1 MKRLLLCISVCIAV
15 LLCLNVAP
23 IYAGMN
29 EPIYEKVLT
38 KEELKQENSK
48 ALFEEYL
55 DTLDK
60 SKVLSYDINDYSG
73 DGKDDLLLLSVDDN
87 LTLSYCIYS
96 ADFIE
101 HGWKKSETG
110 GDLYVDFGNVW
121 YRAGSALDDGYR
133 SKKSGMDAVIYKYNN
148 KICIRWRYKRGDE
161 KIRNS
166 IVIINGLMNNGN
178 NVDNTVYSGYY
189 YIQDNEYSF
198 YFDGPDSKMEGTIGE
213 WDNGINIVSNNIK
226 SKSEHDI
233 PSDVISLLNYKIS
246 ADEIAEIL
254 RKDGRCEVVK
264 VYKGGVAFE
273 NYANANDPTDNMSAS
288 KVDKSEGISVL
299 LNGKK
304 LDFTQSPVIE
314 NGTTL
319 VPMRAIFEAMGATVD
334 WNNDTKTVTSVK
346 GDTTISLTLNKNTAT
361 VNGKEI
367 SLAVPAKLINENTMV
382 PLRFV
387 SESLGADVNWNG
399 ESRTITINSK

>member
-1 MKRLLLCISVCIAV
+1 M
-15 LLCLNVAP
+15 
-23 IYAGMN
+23 Y
-29 EPIYEKVLT
+29 EPTYEKVLT

-60 SKVLSYDINDYSG
+60 SKVLAYDINDYSG

-87 LTLSYCIYS
+87 LTLSYCIYR
-96 ADFIE
+96 ADFVE
-101 HGWKKSETG
+101 HGWRKSETG
-110 GDLYVDFGNVW
+110 GDLYADLGEVW
-121 YRAGSALDDGYR
+121 YQAGSALDDGYK
-133 SKKSGMDAVIYKYNN
+133 SSNSGMEAVIYKYNN

-161 KIRNS
+161 EIRNS

-178 NVDNTVYSGYY
+178 NVDSTVYSGYY

-198 YFDGPDSKMEGTIGE
+198 YFDGPDSKMEGTLGE

-226 SKSEHDI
+226 SESEHDI
-233 PSDVISLLNYKIS
+233 PSGVISLLNYKIS

-319 VPMRAIFEAMGATVD
+319 VPMRAIFEAIG
-334 WNNDTKTVTSVK
+334 N
-346 GDTTISLTLNKNTAT
+346 TTGL
-361 VNGKEI
+361 
-367 SLAVPAKLINENTMV
+367 
-382 PLRFV
+382 
-387 SESLGADVNWNG
+387 
-399 ESRTITINSK
+399 